1 MLETEWKYL
10 LNPGLANRSELFSV
24 TDVAVAEIGLDGTIT
39 ALNEYGQTCWEV
51 RKGEKI
57 PADVYLALQE
67 VSSLVLPVELGGL
80 QLIGAGSETIDGWL
94 LIGFQHDDESAT
106 RAESSF
112 KTLLEKN
119 PTPVLRLDEMGIV
132 VDANSMA
139 CELLGVDRED
149 LIGECYLQ
157 QHVHPEDK
165 SLLQHVFHQALAG
178 AAQQCAIRLKTS
190 FVRIA
195 ELSLFPVRMNGSVEL
210 ECIIFANEGDGL
222 ADSVE
227 LAPNSL
233 DQLKSVFIATM
244 SHEIRSPLG
253 AVNGYAELLHRELQ
267 EFQDKSEILLPD
279 QVNEFVGAI
288 RDNSK
293 RILNLANEL
302 FDLANM
308 QDLKLS
314 QVALHRLLI
323 PLIKGVTEALKEK
336 GVTFEVELN
345 PKDILLMGHKKRL
358 AQVLENLFSNAVK
371 FTNKG
376 KVILRTR
383 VEGQHAVI
391 EIADTGIGISQEY
404 LNMLFTPFS
413 QEHHGINRRFAG
425 TGLGLPLSKLLIDL
439 MQGHIEVESTKGEG
453 SRFCLYLPLAY

>member
-1 MLETEWKYL
+1 MLDTEWKYL
-10 LNPGLANRSELFSV
+10 LNPGLADRSELFSV
-24 TDVAVAEIGLDGTIT
+24 TDVAVAEIGLDGTIM
-39 ALNEYGQTCWEV
+39 ALNEHGQASWDV

-57 PADVYLALQE
+57 PSEIYLALQE
-67 VSSLVLPVELGGL
+67 VTSLVLPVELGGL
-80 QLIGAGSETIDGWL
+80 QLIGASSELIDGWL
-94 LIGFQHDDESAT
+94 LIGFPQKDESMVS
-106 RAESSF
+106 AESSF

-119 PTPVLRLDEMGIV
+119 PTPVLRLDESGIV

-139 CELLGVDRED
+139 CEILGMERED

-157 QHVHPEDK
+157 HYVRPEDE
-165 SLLQHVFHQALAG
+165 SLLKHVFNNALAG
-178 AAQQCAIRLKTS
+178 SAQQCSLRFQSTFLK
-190 FVRIA
+190 VA
-195 ELSLFPVRMNGSVEL
+195 ELRLFPVRTNGSVEL
-210 ECIIFANEGDGL
+210 ECIIFASEENGGVDTM
-222 ADSVE
+222 E
-227 LAPNSL
+227 LPPNSL

-279 QVNEFVGAI
+279 QVSEFVGAI

-308 QDLKLS
+308 QELKLS

-345 PKDILLMGHKKRL
+345 PKEILLKGNKKRL
-358 AQVLENLFSNAVK
+358 AQILENLFSNAVK

-376 KVILRTR
+376 KVTLRTR
-383 VEGQHAVI
+383 IEEQHAVI

-404 LNMLFTPFS
+404 LNVLFTPFS
-413 QEHHGINRRFAG
+413 QEHHGLNRRFAG

-439 MQGHIEVESTKGEG
+439 MQGRIEVESTKGEG
-453 SRFCLYLPLAY
+453 SRFCLYLPLVH